1 MWTFPQP
8 VTKQVTKITL
18 SILGTLNYC
27 NLLFLNKN
35 NIELSIIEEQGKV
48 ELMWIVY
55 GAVSIIFRS
64 YERFVEGLS
73 FLGTPCMLEMI

>member
-1 MWTFPQP
+1 M
-8 VTKQVTKITL
+8 L
-18 SILGTLNYC
+18 SILGALNYC

-48 ELMWIVY
+48 EFMGIVY
-55 GAVSIIFRS
+55 GAVSISFLS

-73 FLGTPCMLEMI
+73 FLGTFRMLEII